1 MTETHI
7 QGVKIFEQSI
17 VNSRTRRTVGKI
29 AILVGGLDRDNPKE
43 FMDQVVQQYVGSVG
57 HNQFIEIHLDN
68 PWTRVVTDCI
78 NDVELRDITILDS
91 ISRPC

>member
-1 MTETHI
+1 MMQETHI
-7 QGVKIFEQSI
+7 QGVKIFEQVI
-17 VNSRTRRTVGKI
+17 KKRDRPVGKVT
-29 AILVGGLDRDNPKE
+29 ILVGGLDRDNPKE